1 MGFVK
6 RDPFNIDT
14 TFRVEEENQGYLL
27 HIGDYTDTGTAGDS
41 MSNYD
46 GRTFATW
53 DRDNVD
59 NCGKRFKGGFWY
71 TG

>member
-1 MGFVK
+1 MTMI
-6 RDPFNIDT
+6 NDT
-14 TFRVEEENQGYLL
+14 TFRVEGEDQGYLL
-27 HIGDYTDTGTAGDS
+27 HIGDYTGTAGNA

-53 DRDNVD
+53 DRDNAD
-59 NCGKRFKGGFWY
+59 NCGERFKGGFWY